1 MKKKNYFIIVLLS
14 ILVYFGGV
22 YKNFIGTGIRCD
34 VFMFYDHPKGGRFLS
49 NILVD
54 INSMLTT
61 SLLFFLWY
69 YSVVSKELKRVILP
83 FLIISIVD
91 IADYFL
97 FYKQYSIIK
106 LPLLIIML
114 ILFNYKKNKK

>member
-1 MKKKNYFIIVLLS
+1 MKKRNIYIASLLS
-14 ILVYFGGV
+14 VLVYFGTI
-22 YKNFIGTGIRCD
+22 YKKFIGTGIRCD

-83 FLIISIVD
+83 FLIISLVD

-97 FYKQYSIIK
+97 FYKQYSTIK
-106 LPLLIIML
+106 LPLLIILL
-114 ILFNYKKNKK
+114 IFFNYKRKTT